1 MAFVMVIV
9 SSPDL
14 WATSNIK
21 VRYENYRWRNDDGG
35 EASATWKAGEKVPIN
50 NMDTAQTIRLR
61 YAMRNNH
68 FNQSA
73 SGNSYLRYS
82 EKRLGA
88 AKIAINPY
96 ADNQAFRIV
105 QSPYLINQEATTEQ
119 LYAVSYYTFKPGK
132 CVDSIPNAAYAYVG
146 QNQFTEHEFCFQA
159 TSRAIPGQT
168 YYFTMWDDDET
179 DSTYSNTA
187 SLTMKS
193 LAGMPNVQDLV
204 EVDSIMRTNYSSS
217 TGAYVDFDYMKRTG
231 FMTFARW
238 NMNPPAPP
246 ASLSPAVAEF
256 DTIGATDHYGGTI
269 YPTLISNKFWS
280 ISEGSIGFGN
290 SFTLCLPIAGITGI
304 PDFTQA
310 VIVTRLNEHSPW
322 TPLNSVYLD
331 SGYVQASDLTQ
342 FGQFA
347 IAGTDCLHP
356 VSFSKETISPTS
368 TMVWWHQTNA
378 STEWDLQYDTLGFVS
393 GTGNMVNGLTDTTYT
408 FNNLTPGYYDCYVR
422 TKCDA
427 NTSSDWFGPHTIKV
441 IEIPTQ
447 QASGIQVLS
456 MTSSSMQLVW
466 NSGNGDSCAVFM
478 STANTG
484 TANPGINQYYEAN
497 DHFQAGD
504 QIGNSGWYCVYR
516 GTDTTTTVFDLV
528 GSTQYR
534 VHVCEFNYGS
544 LLYNTN
550 SETLNPINSLETP
563 AQIFVDADV
572 TTGNQDGTSWANA
585 YQYLQDALHEPG
597 LAAGREI
604 WVAEGVYY
612 PTEDNDAIYGDN
624 ATALSQ
630 SESFLPIDSVAIYG
644 GFAGTETLLSERDWH
659 TNITILSGDISQDD
673 PNTDGNFITESASDV
688 VGNNTHVLVKMT
700 ANTSSF
706 SAATIIDGF
715 SLTGGKGSNGGGAIS
730 CTSSN
735 GFEAAPTIKNCRFIG
750 NQTTS
755 EGGALF
761 FENANPKISH
771 CTFFGNYASVYG
783 GAILMY
789 KGSLDISNCSF
800 SNNRADYGGAIAFS
814 ASTGSALVEISSCS
828 FYNNIAIKGGALSF
842 ETSGGTLQVD
852 LENSILYGNSSSST
866 GNQIYNDGASVNI
879 SHCLLE
885 EEPSASNCGTACTEN
900 GNSNIID
907 EDPLFV
913 HPEGNNLKVYAG
925 SPVINAG
932 DNTANTYE
940 FDLAGNERVQGSDID
955 MGAYEGAVPI
965 IYVNAAQSDDSGDG
979 YSWATAK
986 KYLQSGL
993 ALATES
999 REVWVAQGVYYP
1011 DQGTGVTNNDPTAS
1025 FELVD
1030 GLKLL
1035 GGFNGTETEADER
1048 RWYFYHT
1055 ILSGDIDNNDLNND
1069 SNYVAENANMI
1080 VGTNAHHVVIA
1091 DGTGSGNITASTW
1104 IDGFTIT
1111 AGKTDNQSITD
1122 YKGGGILCDG
1132 SGVGNESSPTISNCY
1147 IVGNDAGSGGGIMC
1161 QAEGG
1166 KSNPEI
1172 IYCGF
1177 IGNTAGYG
1185 GALVLD
1191 GTNSGEAS
1199 PNIINCTFTNN
1210 EGGQGAG
1217 ALTIDGHQGTSS
1229 PGIINSILWGNTMSA
1244 FPSEV
1249 VYYNGTPSF
1258 SYSNI
1263 QGSGGSSGWGATY
1276 GLDGGN
1282 NIDVDP
1288 MFIQLDSLDI
1298 RLYKTSPCFEVGTA
1312 AAHDRKRDLW
1322 WVYRYN
1328 NDSVSMGAIQGAYR
1342 LSPATQVRDV
1352 IAIHT
1357 YNNEME
1363 ITWDY
1368 WGNGDSVCVFM
1379 KKAQIIFSGTRCNP
1393 TDSVCYMP
1401 DTVFGMG
1408 DEIETYGWYSV
1419 FRGVGED
1426 TITVTGLEKNTN
1438 YYVHAVEFNH
1448 KENHYPYYNSEQGT
1462 NNPLLNST
1470 ANGTNPTVAAVIGPD
1485 QTSCWD
1491 KRPSYIEATT
1501 NAQGGSGTLLHQFEI
1516 STESDTSGFTV
1527 IPGATYTYPAY
1538 VPELTNAESW
1548 FRMRSKSETEI
1559 DWSEGL
1565 YSNVVHV
1572 DYHPEFF
1579 RGQIES
1585 DGEVLCEGESPS
1597 SISSLVEASGG
1608 DGIIS
1613 YKWQSSTNSYHW
1625 TDIAD
1630 SDSASY
1636 IPPANLT
1643 VNTWYRRL
1651 QTDSACFGWKNT
1663 TNNDSYKLSIIH
1675 GINPGYIA
1683 TIGETLC
1690 FNGDPA
1696 EISSSVAATTDEGG
1710 VFYKWE
1716 RSTDNFAT
1724 LGIEIPG
1731 ADSSAYDPP
1740 AGITET
1746 TWYRRLAK
1754 DTMCSLDFV
1763 ASVGVWKVTVR
1774 PLPAL
1779 SCPGDQFLAPDAS
1792 VVDLTSLGASP
1803 SDGSFSGQAVSSGV
1817 PTMPIGYCNS
1827 GYSANYEYITLVDFT
1842 SLNVSHS
1849 SAFEGWLI
1857 YTNTILST
1865 LTPGEIYPMEVTL
1878 ASNQAITPGGVT
1890 VYCDWN
1896 RNGTFESDEHV
1907 YFGSQTIYYPNTVTL
1922 SANIS
1927 VPASAVPGETLM
1939 RVILDQNGF
1948 SGIDACTN
1956 GTYGETEDYK
1966 ILISG
1971 PTSTFEPSELVMG
1984 SNTITYS
1991 YTDPTT
1997 GCSDSCQFDIT
2008 VYNDFSAGEIDSTG
2022 ETICS
2027 GADPS
2032 LIGSVSVAS
2041 GGDETFTYKWE
2052 SSLDGFAT
2060 AGLVIN
2066 GATSLSYDPP
2076 AGLTE
2081 TTSYRRYA
2089 HDASYNDTFQVSAG
2103 TWLVTI
2109 EPTPIAGTFT
2119 KTPDNSQVCMGD
2131 DVSAVFAAG
2140 SGGNGTDEIEFRTNN
2155 GTSWTNWDTYISGD
2169 TISTSGLTGVEI
2181 RTRRMASYCSNSDYN
2196 SVSWGVWALPTVSC
2210 PSDQDVCVDGEVVDL
2225 TGLGASQQGTGTYT
2239 GTGVSGSVFTPSTAS
2254 IGSHVINYSFTD
2266 GNGCKDDCD
2275 FLINVKALP
2284 TVSAGIDMTVGTTGS
2299 YLNATVTDAAS
2310 LSWTTYGDGT
2320 FDFTNTEDPFYSP
2333 GTADLAAGSVV
2344 LQLSVYPANSPC
2356 QTIVSDQVILYFD
2369 QACPHIYVDDT
2380 YQVCASGSCH
2390 FSAVSV
2396 FNESELIWST
2406 DGDGTF
2412 DNPYIDNPVYTPGI
2426 QDIANGTISIMV
2438 VAAPIS
2444 PCVSFDQKLIA
2455 LNVVPDPIV
2464 VPGNELTIC
2473 QTGASLSGFTASN
2486 YSSLN
2491 WTTMGDGT
2499 FEWGFCEPL
2508 GTEQFG
2514 LPGITSFVLGAIS
2527 NPSGFDGN
2535 GYGDYRNMVTMVVP
2549 GQSYSVEW
2557 ESDIVLG
2564 VASIWVDWNGDMD
2577 FDDSGEELTTNLT
2590 SAAGSYS
2597 ISVPYL
2603 NTSITAGE
2611 KRLRIRV
2618 RSVLQPDAGACGDYA
2633 IWGETEDYTLYLDG
2647 QNATIYH
2654 PQYIPGP
2661 NDISNGTV
2669 DVCLNATAVS
2679 PCTSS
2684 QQECA
2689 TLTINNSPM
2698 AIAGCTGFP
2707 AETCAET
2714 AIQLCGAGIAYSSV
2728 EWIGGMGTFSSRTEM
2743 NPIYTPSAS
2752 ETNDTIEFKLVAYP
2766 VTPCSSPDTNIT
2778 KLIVKPLPTV
2788 DAGNYGTICIGETFA
2803 VEGDTA
2809 YNHSSVLWTTDGSGS
2824 FDAPSALHPVYTPSL
2839 ADITA
2844 GTVELSL
2851 TVEASSPCSQQATS
2865 TLTLDFHPE
2874 PAVIF
2879 EANNVPFYGGAQL
2892 DYLYSEDITVK
2903 VNDIMVVNGPVDLA
2917 WTVNGT
2923 PDSKTGAAEGDV
2935 LFSGQKAPGTYI
2947 VNITSIVDE
2956 NGCSPASY
2964 TAYNCTITV
2973 HPEPAVIFEA
2983 NNVPFYGGA
2992 QLDYCYNE
3000 DITVKVND
3008 IMYVNG
3014 PVDLAWTVNG
3024 TPDSKTGAVEGDVLF
3039 TGTKPAGEYIVNI
3052 TSIVDENGYSPAS
3065 YTAYNCTITVHPEPA
3080 VIFEA
3085 NDVAFYGGA
3094 QLDYCYNEDITVK
3107 VNDIMNVNG
3116 PVDLA
3121 WTVNGTPDSKTGAA
3135 EGDVLF
3141 TGTKPA
3147 GEYIVNITS
3156 IVDENGCSPASYTA
3170 YNCTITV
3177 HPEPAVIF
3185 EENGTPF
3192 YGGAQLEYCY
3202 NEDITVKVN
3211 DIMVVDGPVDLAW
3224 TVNGT
3229 PDSKTGAVEGDVLF
3243 TGTKPAGEYIVN
3255 ITSIVDENGCSPAS
3269 YTAYNCTITVHPEP
3283 AVIFEANEVAFYGG
3297 AQLEY
3302 CYNEDITVKVN
3313 DIVNVNGPVD
3323 LAWTVNGTPD
3333 SKTGAAEGDVLFTGT
3348 KPVGEYIVNITS
3360 IVDENGCSPA
3370 SYTAYNCTITVHP
3383 EPAVI
3388 FEENGT
3394 PFYGGAQLEY
3404 CYNEDITV
3412 KVNDIMVVDGPVD
3425 LAWTVNGTPDSKT
3438 GAVEGDVLFTGTK
3451 PAGEYIV
3458 NITSIVDEN
3467 GCSPASYTAYN
3478 CTITVHPEPAVIFE
3492 ANEVAFYGGAQ
3503 LDYCYNEDITVK
3515 VNDIVNVNGPVDLA
3529 WTVNGTPDSKTGAAE
3544 GDVLFTGTKP
3554 VGEYIVNITSI
3565 VDENGC
3571 SPASYTAYNCT
3582 ITVHP
3587 EPAVIFEANN
3597 VPFYGGAQ
3605 LEYCY
3610 NEDITVKVNDI
3621 MVVDG
3626 PVDLAWTVNG
3636 TPDSKTGAV
3645 EGDVLF
3651 TGTKPAGEY
3660 IVNITSIV
3668 DENGCSPASYTAYNC
3683 TITVHPEPA
3692 VIFEANNVPFY
3703 GGAQLEYCYNEDITV
3718 KVNDIMVVD
3727 GPVDL
3732 AWTVNGTPDSKT
3744 GAVEGDVLF
3753 TGTKPAGEYIVNIT
3767 SIVDEN
3773 GCSPASY
3780 TAYNCTITVHPE
3792 PAVIFEANEVAF
3804 YGGAQLEYCYNE
3816 DITVKVNDIMNVNG
3830 PVDLAWTVNGT
3841 PDSKTGAV
3849 EGDVLFTGTKPAGE
3863 YIVNITSIVDE
3874 NGCSPASYTAYN
3886 CTITVNEEPMVSF
3899 DFNGYEIN
3907 PSENVDY
3914 CEGDDVTV
3922 KIMNYY
3928 GGTAPY
3934 DIEFSVTGPSSWNDT
3949 GDDVVTG
3956 TELFNSNT
3964 LAPGVYTVAVTSLV
3978 DANGCPA
3985 SATNLALMSG
3995 SVTINAKP
4003 VVSDFGM
4010 VSSLDGQSWDALV
4023 GSYANG
4029 FNLCPDG
4036 NSQTHYMLNVANFS
4050 ANVALEANEMN
4061 EFFLD
4066 VTSVGTD
4073 YYPYWANRGVDAN
4086 ATGGW
4091 EAIMWQIIN
4100 GNAPIAYLVFDGTDY
4115 MLVDGLQYQY
4125 AQQVLP
4131 LVLPGDYPHA
4141 NYKFD
4146 GTLLSDEGCAGEEFS
4161 MYLRTGGPE
4170 LQLSAAG
4177 YTIDNGMIY
4186 VMDPNIVLQAAVQN
4200 PIAPAY
4206 AWNTGS
4212 TQQILPVSDFG
4223 TYTVT
4228 ATDMGCQAVASVE
4241 VSEIQEIELHD
4252 GWGWFSTYINTTAD
4266 FNTLMADLMGAD
4278 FFLKDQAG
4286 NSFFNIFGVTAN
4298 GLPPHEVGKAYQY
4311 LLLTPETLVVYG
4323 SAVAPE
4329 TVPVSL
4335 DAGWNSLGYLR
4346 KATAPVADMMS
4357 PVLDDLELLKDE
4369 TGLTYW
4375 PLRDPN
4381 TGSIYYI
4388 IDDIHNIAAGDG
4400 FQIKMLG
4407 ASTLTYPANAVSFA
4421 KASGFNPVTFN
4432 FGTKDATGNNMTLG
4446 IPETA
4451 WEDLEVA
4458 NGDEVGIFSST
4469 GQLVGSGVYENDHMA
4484 ISLWGDDELDDQ
4496 QQGLVNG
4503 EMYTIKLWNSRTDKV
4518 STLEVTEW
4526 TEGDGTYGDN
4536 ATAIV
4541 GKLAIQIDSDLTLG
4555 TYPNPFSDVATIEFS
4570 IPEDGKVKVELLNA
4584 AGKLVE
4590 VLADREYVAGEHTL
4604 TLKANDLAIGNYFI
4618 RLTNNDQTV
4627 NTAVQL
4633 VK

>member
-1 MAFVMVIV
+1 MKHKYRFIKEFIKTGALLFLMLLSVQ
-9 SSPDL
+9 L
-14 WATSNIK
+14 FATDPPFIPGGGSVDAGTDATIC
-21 VRYENYRWRNDDGG
+21 EGDTHTCSDAADGG
-35 EASATWKAGEKVPIN
+35 GTTILWTATQGSFTDASVLN
-50 NMDTAQTIRLR
+50 
-61 YAMRNNH
+61 
-68 FNQSA
+68 
-73 SGNSYLRYS
+73 
-82 EKRLGA
+82 
-88 AKIAINPY
+88 
-96 ADNQAFRIV
+96 
-105 QSPYLINQEATTEQ
+105 
-119 LYAVSYYTFKPGK
+119 
-132 CVDSIPNAAYAYVG
+132 
-146 QNQFTEHEFCFQA
+146 
-159 TSRAIPGQT
+159 
-168 YYFTMWDDDET
+168 
-179 DSTYSNTA
+179 
-187 SLTMKS
+187 
-193 LAGMPNVQDLV
+193 
-204 EVDSIMRTNYSSS
+204 
-217 TGAYVDFDYMKRTG
+217 
-231 FMTFARW
+231 
-238 NMNPPAPP
+238 
-246 ASLSPAVAEF
+246 AEF
-256 DTIGATDHYGGTI
+256 D
-269 YPTLISNKFWS
+269 P
-280 ISEGSIGFGN
+280 
-290 SFTLCLPIAGITGI
+290 
-304 PDFTQA
+304 
-310 VIVTRLNEHSPW
+310 
-322 TPLNSVYLD
+322 
-331 SGYVQASDLTQ
+331 
-342 FGQFA
+342 
-347 IAGTDCLHP
+347 
-356 VSFSKETISPTS
+356 
-368 TMVWWHQTNA
+368 
-378 STEWDLQYDTLGFVS
+378 
-393 GTGNMVNGLTDTTYT
+393 
-408 FNNLTPGYYDCYVR
+408 
-422 TKCDA
+422 
-427 NTSSDWFGPHTIKV
+427 
-441 IEIPTQ
+441 
-447 QASGIQVLS
+447 
-456 MTSSSMQLVW
+456 
-466 NSGNGDSCAVFM
+466 
-478 STANTG
+478 
-484 TANPGINQYYEAN
+484 
-497 DHFQAGD
+497 
-504 QIGNSGWYCVYR
+504 
-516 GTDTTTTVFDLV
+516 
-528 GSTQYR
+528 
-534 VHVCEFNYGS
+534 
-544 LLYNTN
+544 
-550 SETLNPINSLETP
+550 
-563 AQIFVDADV
+563 
-572 TTGNQDGTSWANA
+572 
-585 YQYLQDALHEPG
+585 
-597 LAAGREI
+597 
-604 WVAEGVYY
+604 
-612 PTEDNDAIYGDN
+612 
-624 ATALSQ
+624 
-630 SESFLPIDSVAIYG
+630 
-644 GFAGTETLLSERDWH
+644 
-659 TNITILSGDISQDD
+659 
-673 PNTDGNFITESASDV
+673 
-688 VGNNTHVLVKMT
+688 
-700 ANTSSF
+700 
-706 SAATIIDGF
+706 
-715 SLTGGKGSNGGGAIS
+715 
-730 CTSSN
+730 
-735 GFEAAPTIKNCRFIG
+735 
-750 NQTTS
+750 
-755 EGGALF
+755 
-761 FENANPKISH
+761 
-771 CTFFGNYASVYG
+771 
-783 GAILMY
+783 
-789 KGSLDISNCSF
+789 
-800 SNNRADYGGAIAFS
+800 
-814 ASTGSALVEISSCS
+814 
-828 FYNNIAIKGGALSF
+828 
-842 ETSGGTLQVD
+842 
-852 LENSILYGNSSSST
+852 
-866 GNQIYNDGASVNI
+866 
-879 SHCLLE
+879 
-885 EEPSASNCGTACTEN
+885 
-900 GNSNIID
+900 
-907 EDPLFV
+907 
-913 HPEGNNLKVYAG
+913 
-925 SPVINAG
+925 
-932 DNTANTYE
+932 
-940 FDLAGNERVQGSDID
+940 
-955 MGAYEGAVPI
+955 
-965 IYVNAAQSDDSGDG
+965 
-979 YSWATAK
+979 
-986 KYLQSGL
+986 
-993 ALATES
+993 
-999 REVWVAQGVYYP
+999 
-1011 DQGTGVTNNDPTAS
+1011 
-1025 FELVD
+1025 
-1030 GLKLL
+1030 
-1035 GGFNGTETEADER
+1035 
-1048 RWYFYHT
+1048 
-1055 ILSGDIDNNDLNND
+1055 
-1069 SNYVAENANMI
+1069 
-1080 VGTNAHHVVIA
+1080 
-1091 DGTGSGNITASTW
+1091 
-1104 IDGFTIT
+1104 
-1111 AGKTDNQSITD
+1111 
-1122 YKGGGILCDG
+1122 
-1132 SGVGNESSPTISNCY
+1132 
-1147 IVGNDAGSGGGIMC
+1147 
-1161 QAEGG
+1161 
-1166 KSNPEI
+1166 
-1172 IYCGF
+1172 
-1177 IGNTAGYG
+1177 
-1185 GALVLD
+1185 
-1191 GTNSGEAS
+1191 
-1199 PNIINCTFTNN
+1199 
-1210 EGGQGAG
+1210 
-1217 ALTIDGHQGTSS
+1217 
-1229 PGIINSILWGNTMSA
+1229 
-1244 FPSEV
+1244 
-1249 VYYNGTPSF
+1249 
-1258 SYSNI
+1258 
-1263 QGSGGSSGWGATY
+1263 
-1276 GLDGGN
+1276 
-1282 NIDVDP
+1282 
-1288 MFIQLDSLDI
+1288 
-1298 RLYKTSPCFEVGTA
+1298 
-1312 AAHDRKRDLW
+1312 
-1322 WVYRYN
+1322 
-1328 NDSVSMGAIQGAYR
+1328 
-1342 LSPATQVRDV
+1342 
-1352 IAIHT
+1352 
-1357 YNNEME
+1357 
-1363 ITWDY
+1363 
-1368 WGNGDSVCVFM
+1368 
-1379 KKAQIIFSGTRCNP
+1379 
-1393 TDSVCYMP
+1393 
-1401 DTVFGMG
+1401 
-1408 DEIETYGWYSV
+1408 
-1419 FRGVGED
+1419 
-1426 TITVTGLEKNTN
+1426 
-1438 YYVHAVEFNH
+1438 
-1448 KENHYPYYNSEQGT
+1448 
-1462 NNPLLNST
+1462 
-1470 ANGTNPTVAAVIGPD
+1470 
-1485 QTSCWD
+1485 
-1491 KRPSYIEATT
+1491 
-1501 NAQGGSGTLLHQFEI
+1501 
-1516 STESDTSGFTV
+1516 
-1527 IPGATYTYPAY
+1527 
-1538 VPELTNAESW
+1538 
-1548 FRMRSKSETEI
+1548 
-1559 DWSEGL
+1559 
-1565 YSNVVHV
+1565 
-1572 DYHPEFF
+1572 
-1579 RGQIES
+1579 
-1585 DGEVLCEGESPS
+1585 
-1597 SISSLVEASGG
+1597 
-1608 DGIIS
+1608 
-1613 YKWQSSTNSYHW
+1613 
-1625 TDIAD
+1625 
-1630 SDSASY
+1630 
-1636 IPPANLT
+1636 
-1643 VNTWYRRL
+1643 
-1651 QTDSACFGWKNT
+1651 
-1663 TNNDSYKLSIIH
+1663 
-1675 GINPGYIA
+1675 
-1683 TIGETLC
+1683 
-1690 FNGDPA
+1690 
-1696 EISSSVAATTDEGG
+1696 
-1710 VFYKWE
+1710 
-1716 RSTDNFAT
+1716 
-1724 LGIEIPG
+1724 
-1731 ADSSAYDPP
+1731 
-1740 AGITET
+1740 
-1746 TWYRRLAK
+1746 
-1754 DTMCSLDFV
+1754 
-1763 ASVGVWKVTVR
+1763 
-1774 PLPAL
+1774 
-1779 SCPGDQFLAPDAS
+1779 
-1792 VVDLTSLGASP
+1792 
-1803 SDGSFSGQAVSSGV
+1803 
-1817 PTMPIGYCNS
+1817 
-1827 GYSANYEYITLVDFT
+1827 
-1842 SLNVSHS
+1842 
-1849 SAFEGWLI
+1849 
-1857 YTNTILST
+1857 
-1865 LTPGEIYPMEVTL
+1865 
-1878 ASNQAITPGGVT
+1878 
-1890 VYCDWN
+1890 
-1896 RNGTFESDEHV
+1896 
-1907 YFGSQTIYYPNTVTL
+1907 
-1922 SANIS
+1922 
-1927 VPASAVPGETLM
+1927 
-1939 RVILDQNGF
+1939 
-1948 SGIDACTN
+1948 
-1956 GTYGETEDYK
+1956 
-1966 ILISG
+1966 
-1971 PTSTFEPSELVMG
+1971 
-1984 SNTITYS
+1984 
-1991 YTDPTT
+1991 
-1997 GCSDSCQFDIT
+1997 
-2008 VYNDFSAGEIDSTG
+2008 
-2022 ETICS
+2022 
-2027 GADPS
+2027 
-2032 LIGSVSVAS
+2032 
-2041 GGDETFTYKWE
+2041 
-2052 SSLDGFAT
+2052 
-2060 AGLVIN
+2060 
-2066 GATSLSYDPP
+2066 
-2076 AGLTE
+2076 
-2081 TTSYRRYA
+2081 
-2089 HDASYNDTFQVSAG
+2089 
-2103 TWLVTI
+2103 
-2109 EPTPIAGTFT
+2109 
-2119 KTPDNSQVCMGD
+2119 
-2131 DVSAVFAAG
+2131 
-2140 SGGNGTDEIEFRTNN
+2140 
-2155 GTSWTNWDTYISGD
+2155 
-2169 TISTSGLTGVEI
+2169 
-2181 RTRRMASYCSNSDYN
+2181 
-2196 SVSWGVWALPTVSC
+2196 
-2210 PSDQDVCVDGEVVDL
+2210 
-2225 TGLGASQQGTGTYT
+2225 GTYT
-2239 GTGVSGSVFTPSTAS
+2239 GTVTLTLDVDGTQDTKTITVGEIPEVVTLTMQGTQFPPAPGAPSAADISGDLANGYVLCSDGASNYLLDINTLTTTNSVVLKENEYNAFYIDETTVPSGSTAADDYYKWWEAKGVTATLPTPDSHMWKIIQGNEPMFYLRRSGTDYQLLDGYQHDINSSDVALILDGSTPPGLYNFDGTVLSEHGCESSSISISTRIDAPAVSDLELQVSSDNSTFSSTA
-2254 IGSHVINYSFTD
+2254 GDYA
-2266 GNGCKDDCD
+2266 NGFFMCKDADVAYYYFD
-2275 FLINVKALP
+2275 ISSITANFSIKESNYNGFYLDQTALP
-2284 TVSAGIDMTVGTTGS
+2284 TDFTTYWNNKGVNASATSNTWQEHMYKIITGAEPMAYLLYDITGPNEYRLIDGLYRDFFNQDVTFKMNGDYPSGNYDLDGAIESEYGCSTEELTISLEVETPILSDAILQVSTDGTNWNQGTLGGDFATGFTICLDPSSTTDFYLGASSMTIDNATMKQNEYNAFYLETPAATDTAFYNWWDAKGVNATATSGTWQEHMWQIIQGNEAQFYAHYDGTDYMLVDGLQRDFAMASPDQHLKLNGDYPYGEYTYTGSIMSTNGCTSSDTSIVLTVIHPPIAKAGDDATICEDGSHQLAGVQHHGSTYLWSASTTTGSFDDATSLTATYTPGATEISNGTVNLTLTVQTNSNCNYTEVADAMTLTIQELATADAGSDATICSGSTHTLSGSAQNHDGVTWTTSGTGSFDDDTDLGATYTPSQADITAGSVTLTLTATDITPCPTSNKMPAPTPPATNPSTMTLTIHTATATAGSDYTVCDATSYTLGGNQPGTNETGTWTYTGPTGGTVTWIGGTTLNTYNAQAQVDVAGEYTFTWKVKHNSITPDCAATDDVAITFLKGTNADGYNITTMNDIDALTGAPIVAKFSYNLPSPDTKADNNIMMDGLLTLGSGQTFPQGATVKEIRRVAPINKTWFQIAAPDLSGKSKVWFGDLLGATNELYDNALNNYSWEIIIAGIDEDVDLDVTFSLVTYITKPTDLSNDCYGLLDSETKYLKYNTATIAMSSDTVTTCYDNGSALHEHTFTATMVYPTLSNLDVNDSIKMNSKIDVTGNLLANANLFWGYNAAATIPSATPINGKSSIYLSEIVGTKPAPITGHS
-2299 YLNATVTDAAS
+2299 GLTDVWYFKIVGSDEKKYDLDIEAITQTAIVNPTTNPLTVNGVSFPTYTSSDIDTIEYVYADSTIVLNFQPHPTAFAGQDQSLCETETVELSGTSSNAAS
-2310 LSWTTYGDGT
+2310 VLWTTSGDGSFQYAGTDTAKYTFGNNDLTNGNVNLTYTATAISPCTTAVNAYDGVAIEIFPTAHVDAGSDDNACRSETEGYQLNGSVSYGDPIFWTTWGDGT
-2320 FDFTNTEDPFYSP
+2320 FDDASSLTAIYYP
-2333 GTADLAAGSVV
+2333 GTNDLSTGSVTLELFAV
-2344 LQLSVYPANSPC
+2344 PTNDLYCSQI
-2356 QTIVSDQVILYFD
+2356 QSDQVVI
-2369 QACPHIYVDDT
+2369 T
-2380 YQVCASGSCH
+2380 YYGNYPPSISAGNSSSDFTGCSSGSYT
-2390 FSAVSV
+2390 FSDA
-2396 FNESELIWST
+2396 NGNNYIALAWT
-2406 DGDGTF
+2406 TLGDGSF
-2412 DNPYIDNPVYTPGI
+2412 DDNSLLNPTYTPG
-2426 QDIANGTISIMV
+2426 QNDISAGYVDIKVEAVPHSS
-2438 VAAPIS
+2438 S
-2444 PCVSFDQKLIA
+2444 PCVDWGEDEVRLYF
-2455 LNVVPDPIV
+2455 NDPATATS
-2464 VPGNELTIC
+2464 GTNQTIC
-2473 QTGASLSGFTASN
+2473 LSGGQISGFSATNFSDISWAS
-2486 YSSLN
+2486 
-2491 WTTMGDGT
+2491 TGDGT
-2499 FEWGFCEPL
+2499 FEYGFCTPESPQL
-2508 GTEQFG
+2508 NGFVGVTNFVFG
-2514 LPGITSFVLGAIS
+2514 DIS
-2527 NPSGFDGN
+2527 NSTTYAPD
-2535 GYGDYRNMVTMVVP
+2535 GYGDYSSMSTILEQDSAYTMV
-2549 GQSYSVEW
+2549 W
-2557 ESDIVLG
+2557 ETSHLLGTMEMWIDMDGDGYFSDIYPDVY
-2564 VASIWVDWNGDMD
+2564 
-2577 FDDSGEELTTNLT
+2577 EEVTNLL
-2590 SAAGSYS
+2590 G
-2597 ISVPYL
+2597 L
-2603 NTSITAGE
+2603 NNTSVYIPTGYPGE

-2618 RSVLQPDAGACGDYA
+2618 RSLLEQNSGPCDDYTVG
-2633 IWGETEDYTLYLDG
+2633 GETEDYTVYVKG
-2647 QNATIYH
+2647 SGTPTVYMPEYVAGT
-2654 PQYIPGP
+2654 
-2661 NDISNGTV
+2661 NDIANASTPLTV
-2669 DVCLNATAVS
+2669 TLSATSYA
-2679 PCTSS
+2679 PCTS
-2684 QQECA
+2684 
-2689 TLTINNSPM
+2689 
-2698 AIAGCTGFP
+2698 
-2707 AETCAET
+2707 
-2714 AIQLCGAGIAYSSV
+2714 
-2728 EWIGGMGTFSSRTEM
+2728 
-2743 NPIYTPSAS
+2743 
-2752 ETNDTIEFKLVAYP
+2752 VA
-2766 VTPCSSPDTNIT
+2766 
-2778 KLIVKPLPTV
+2778 
-2788 DAGNYGTICIGETFA
+2788 
-2803 VEGDTA
+2803 
-2809 YNHSSVLWTTDGSGS
+2809 
-2824 FDAPSALHPVYTPSL
+2824 
-2839 ADITA
+2839 
-2844 GTVELSL
+2844 
-2851 TVEASSPCSQQATS
+2851 QATS
-2865 TLTLDFHPE
+2865 TLNFHAAPSVLFAANGTTFGTGEQLNFCEGESIALTLDQILTGNSTSYDFEWTVNDGTNESTGTAYGISQGGTLSTSSTLAVGTHTVQLTYAEGNDGCEILNYTPYTATFVVNPSPTFSSVSVDEQNVCYDGTVSFTLTGLVDGSNLIKYTVNNGSTDELKSETIFASSGEYTVSHSASQYPAGNYTITIDTLDINGCILEPSANNSFTFNTHAEPAVIFAANNGGSFYTDDIIEYCYNETIAISLNDVVSGTDQFSKIKWTVNGTDEDSALNVSTTVNAELFSGQKTAGDYIVQITEITDVFGCTPSSYAAYKCTVRVHPEPAVIFEANEVAFYGGAQLDYCYNEDITVKVNDIVNVNGPVDLAWTVNGTPDSKTGAVEGDVLFTGTKPAGEYIVNITSIVDENGCSPASYTAYNCTITVHPE